1 MLVNK
6 YTLIITIISLL
17 IPFHYFFSIAYSQQ
31 NQTSTAQSEIQQGVG
46 PFVKDPNLKVETVVS
61 GLDLPTSMAFLG
73 PNDFLVLEQH
83 KGTVQRVT
91 DGKILDKPLLNVNVS
106 SEFFQGMLGIAVAK
120 HTGGPTYVFLCFTQ
134 AKGINGG
141 PAVGNSLYRFEL
153 VENKLINPKLLLNLP
168 GAPGTQNNGGRS
180 YTWSR

>member
-91 DGKILDKPLLNVNVS
+91 DGKILDKPITKC
-106 SEFFQGMLGIAVAK
+106 E
-120 HTGGPTYVFLCFTQ
+120 CF
-134 AKGINGG
+134 
-141 PAVGNSLYRFEL
+141 
-153 VENKLINPKLLLNLP
+153 
-168 GAPGTQNNGGRS
+168 
-180 YTWSR
+180 